1 MRRELNFDGGE
12 TSILKAIGTG
22 GGEISGETL
31 MERCSDLE
39 EAELIDAVKSLIAM
53 GFVESDK
60 SSFYSKEEL
69 GKANFHVNSGYAKD
83 IREALD
89 PTPEKPKSR
98 RVRRE

>member
-12 TSILKAIGTG
+12 TPSSKAIGTG

-39 EAELIDAVKSLIAM
+39 EAELIEAVKSLIAM

-83 IREALD
+83 IARRS
-89 PTPEKPKSR
+89 TRRPEKPKSR
-98 RVRRE
+98 RVRP